1 MHNLARQVNLPT
13 QYLLNRSMLSRQKY
27 LNQMPLPYFID
38 PKIPIS
44 KVPCHGCGSLLQCAD
59 TTLPGYL
66 PSELMRN
73 RHRSILAVKRA
84 I

>member
-1 MHNLARQVNLPT
+1 MMIEYR
-13 QYLLNRSMLSRQKY
+13 YLY
-27 LNQMPLPYFID
+27 VAD

-59 TTLPGYL
+59 TNLPGYL

-73 RHRSILAVKRA
+73 RHKSVLTVIQMNMNERNNLFS
-84 I
+84 

>member
-1 MHNLARQVNLPT
+1 MA
-13 QYLLNRSMLSRQKY
+13 
-27 LNQMPLPYFID
+27 YFFLD

-59 TTLPGYL
+59 TNLPGYL

-73 RHRSILAVKRA
+73 RHKSVLTVNEKKKYDPISFVGHN
-84 I
+84 